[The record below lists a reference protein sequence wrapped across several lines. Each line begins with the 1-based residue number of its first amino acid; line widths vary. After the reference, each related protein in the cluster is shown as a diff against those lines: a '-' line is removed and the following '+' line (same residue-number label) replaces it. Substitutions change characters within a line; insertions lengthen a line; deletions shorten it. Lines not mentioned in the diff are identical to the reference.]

1 MSSAPVPLKL
11 ANLLLRPTLGSRRD
25 PDRVFDRIAA
35 KAAREGGDGSGDGS
49 GEGIGEGA
57 GERVGS
63 GDAEFVEG
71 FRFLL
76 REWAKDEE
84 LSPVGWQSAQ
94 SHVRRH
100 LTNRARIRRLIA
112 ENPAIAEEPVEKPV
126 FVVGLPRTASTLTH
140 GVLSLSDDHRCPLL
154 WELLAPGLE
163 PTPGERQKRIT
174 TARRVLDAAHLLSP
188 RFRDIHPM
196 TAEGPEECTFLLP
209 HALVPLSQARIPAY
223 HAWHFE
229 RDAVPDYRHLKR
241 AFQVLQYGRPRRRW
255 ILKSPF
261 HTGNLDALIKV
272 FPDATLVWTHRD
284 PAAAVASFCSLVE
297 VGMVTSR
304 REVDPHGL
312 GATWLDLLSRS
323 VRRGLAAR
331 AAVPREAL
339 VDLPFS
345 ALGSDPAAG
354 APKLYDAVGARWT
367 EADAARLPEA
377 ATRAKGSRPHRYDL
391 ARYGLTPAD
400 VESAFAEYNALRAE
414 VDRA

>member
-25 PDRVFDRIAA
+25 PDRVFDRIAV
-35 KAAREGGDGSGDGS
+35 KAAREGG
-49 GEGIGEGA
+49 A
-57 GERVGS
+57 GEEAGS
-63 GDAEFVEG
+63 WDEEFVES

-76 REWAKDEE
+76 REWAKDER

-94 SHVRRH
+94 AHVRRH
-100 LTNRARIRRLIA
+100 LTNRARIRGLIA
-112 ENPAIAEEPVEKPV
+112 ENPAIAEESVDRPV

-140 GVLSLSDDHRCPLL
+140 GVLSLSDDHRCPRL

-163 PTPGERQKRIT
+163 PSPEERRKRIT
-174 TARRVLDAAHLLSP
+174 AARRVLDASHLLSP

-209 HALVPLSQARIPAY
+209 HALVPLSQAHLPAY

-229 RDAVPDYRHLKR
+229 HDFEPDYRHLKQ

-261 HTGNLDALIKV
+261 HTGNLDALTKV

-297 VGMVTSR
+297 IGMVTSR
-304 REVDPHGL
+304 REVDPHRL

-331 AAVPREAL
+331 TAVGREAL
-339 VDLPFS
+339 VDVPYS
-345 ALGSDPAAG
+345 SLGSDPAAG
-354 APKLYDAVGARWT
+354 APKLYEAVGARWT
-367 EADAARLPEA
+367 EAEAARLPEA
-377 ATRAKGSRPHRYDL
+377 ATRSKGGRPHRYDL
-391 ARYGLTPAD
+391 ARYGLTPAAI
-400 VESAFAEYNALRAE
+400 ESAFADYNALRAE

>member
-1 MSSAPVPLKL
+1 MASTPLPLTL
-11 ANLLLRPTLGSRRD
+11 ANVLLRPTLGSRRD
-25 PDRVFDRIAA
+25 PDRVFDRIVA
-35 KAAREGGDGSGDGS
+35 
-49 GEGIGEGA
+49 GA
-57 GERVGS
+57 GGAD
-63 GDAEFVEG
+63 GDEEFTEN

-76 REWAKDEE
+76 REWAKDED
-84 LSPVGWQSAQ
+84 LGPVGWQSAQ
-94 SHVRRH
+94 AHVRRH

-112 ENPAIAEEPVEKPV
+112 ENPAIGQEPVEKPV

-140 GVLSLSDDHRCPLL
+140 GVLSVSDDHRCPLL

-163 PTPGERQKRIT
+163 PSPRERRKRIT
-174 TARRVLDAAHLLSP
+174 AARRVLNGSHLLSP

-209 HALVPLSQARIPAY
+209 HALVPLAQARIPAY

-229 RDAVPDYRHLKR
+229 HDFTPDYRHLR
-241 AFQVLQYGRPRRRW
+241 QALQVLQYGRPRRRW

-261 HTGNLDALIKV
+261 HTGNLDALVKV

-297 VGMVTSR
+297 VGMVTSLR
-304 REVDPHGL
+304 RFDPREL

-331 AAVPREAL
+331 TGIAPEAL
-339 VDLPFS
+339 VDVPYS
-345 ALGSDPAAG
+345 SLGADPAAG

-367 EADAARLPEA
+367 EADAARLPRA
-377 ATRAKGSRPHRYDL
+377 AAHARGGRPHRYDL

-400 VESAFAEYNALRAE
+400 VESAFAGYNALRAE